1 MVERIQ
7 RFFRHQIHVRQRESF
22 SELPVF
28 FKDFC
33 ISDIA
38 PADHALKIQTGC
50 HKTCQRQVI
59 RSPFICPWM
68 QESTVQRWAYHWI
81 STVMTLSARE
91 TSNNMI
97 INLYLYLARYK
108 STLRVVLNTIFFTFF
123 NQWK

>member
-7 RFFRHQIHVRQRESF
+7 RFFRHQIRQRESF

-50 HKTCQRQVI
+50 HKTTKAEAGNKI
-59 RSPFICPWM
+59 TF
-68 QESTVQRWAYHWI
+68 Y
-81 STVMTLSARE
+81 LSLDARVHCAKVG
-91 TSNNMI
+91 I
-97 INLYLYLARYK
+97 PLNLNSHDIKCKRNL
-108 STLRVVLNTIFFTFF
+108 
-123 NQWK
+123 